1 MPKIRTHK
9 GLKKRIKISAT
20 GKVMRHR
27 PGTSHLAP
35 GKTQK
40 RIRRLRK
47 SALVHTTDLNRI
59 RKYVYVIRKGK

>member
-1 MPKIRTHK
+1 MPKMRTHK

-20 GKVMRHR
+20 GKVMRRR

-40 RIRRLRK
+40 RIRHLRK
-47 SALVHTTDLNRI
+47 GTMISKSDLKRI
-59 RKYVYVIRKGK
+59 KQAVAVIKNSK

>member
-1 MPKIRTHK
+1 MPKMRTHK

-20 GKVMRHR
+20 GKVMRRR

-40 RIRRLRK
+40 RIRHLRK
-47 SALVHTTDLNRI
+47 GTMISKSDLKRI
-59 RKYVYVIRKGK
+59 KQAVAVVKNSR